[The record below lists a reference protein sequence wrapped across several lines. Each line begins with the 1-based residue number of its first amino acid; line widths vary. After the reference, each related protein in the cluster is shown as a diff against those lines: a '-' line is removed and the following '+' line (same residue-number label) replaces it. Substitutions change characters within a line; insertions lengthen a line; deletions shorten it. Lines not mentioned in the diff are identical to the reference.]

1 MEYEL
6 YHYGVLGMKWGIR
19 KARKNG
25 IQYTYKSHGQKKW
38 EKKLAKERQKGK
50 DTSKAERKLAAY
62 KTRDSRRQIK
72 AVVKQRSKDPTYK
85 KAYDEY
91 LSKQDMASHAVKAR
105 RERKIEDFKI
115 GAKETVS
122 GVANTL
128 MGNPGRA
135 AGTVAFMTTAALAAH
150 KYGIDKMIL
159 QKAKMAFN
167 DARQFVQNRDLR
179 LKVEKILNSK
189 R

>member
-1 MEYEL
+1 MFYSSQYQEL
-6 YHYGVLGMKWGIR
+6 YHFGVKGMKWGVR
-19 KARKNG
+19 KQR
-25 IQYTYKSHGQKKW
+25 Y
-38 EKKLAKERQKGK
+38 LAKK
-50 DTSKAERKLAAY
+50 DAKETARAKMYYGDGAGVR
-62 KTRDSRRQIK
+62 RRQIK

-105 RERKIEDFKI
+105 RERKREDFKI
-115 GAKETVS
+115 GAKETVR

-128 MGNPGRA
+128 MGNPARA
-135 AGTVAFMTTAALAAH
+135 AGTVAFMTTAALTAH
-150 KYGIDKMIL
+150 KYGIDKMIM

-179 LKVEKILNSK
+179 RKVEKILNSK